1 MTSNEFSQQEYDIK
15 EAIIAFLKAGVR
27 GRVQYKQQKRISEAQ
42 DEKNVHDEIM
52 LTFSDFWYKCI
63 RAFEKELSNIDQSQF
78 YLIELETEGDE
89 EEKDEREEDNDEDEF
104 WDYP

>member
-42 DEKNVHDEIM
+42 DEKM
-52 LTFSDFWYKCI
+52 CMT
-63 RAFEKELSNIDQSQF
+63 R
-78 YLIELETEGDE
+78 
-89 EEKDEREEDNDEDEF
+89 
-104 WDYP
+104 